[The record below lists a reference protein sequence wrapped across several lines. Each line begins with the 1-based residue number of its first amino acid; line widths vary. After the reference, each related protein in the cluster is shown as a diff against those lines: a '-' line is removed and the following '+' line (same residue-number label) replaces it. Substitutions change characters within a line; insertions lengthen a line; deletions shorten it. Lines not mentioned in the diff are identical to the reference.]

1 MAKETWKFDPSHSNV
16 GFSARHLMVAKVR
29 GHFSSW
35 NGTLE
40 IDEENPA
47 ASHVEVSIDAASIDT
62 KEADRDK
69 HLKSADFL
77 NVDEFP
83 HITFKSTKVERKGK
97 TDLLVSG
104 DLTIHGTTHPVTLDV
119 EYAGR
124 AKDPWGGE
132 RAGFS
137 ATTSI
142 NRKDFGLV
150 WNVALETGGFLVGDK
165 IDIVLEIEAI
175 KA

>member
-1 MAKETWKFDPSHSNV
+1 MAKESWKFDPVHSNV

-29 GHFSSW
+29 GYFASW
-35 NGTLE
+35 SGTLE
-40 IDEENPA
+40 IDEENPG
-47 ASHVEVSIDAASIDT
+47 ASKVDVSIDAASIDT

-69 HLKSADFL
+69 HLKSPDFL
-77 NVDEFP
+77 EVEKFP
-83 HITFKSTKVERKGK
+83 HITFKSTKVERKSK
-97 TDLLVSG
+97 SDLVVTG
-104 DLTIHGTTHPVTLDV
+104 DLTIRDTTRSVTLDV

-132 RAGFS
+132 RVGFS

-142 NRKDFGLV
+142 NRKDYGLV

-165 IDIVLEIEAI
+165 IDIALEIEAI

>member
-1 MAKETWKFDPSHSNV
+1 MAKESWKFDLTHSNV

-29 GHFSSW
+29 GHFASW
-35 NGTLE
+35 SGTLE

-47 ASHVEVSIDAASIDT
+47 ASKVDVSIDAASIDT

-69 HLKSADFL
+69 HLKSPDFL
-77 NVDEFP
+77 EVEKFP
-83 HITFKSTKVERKGK
+83 HITFKSTKVERKSK
-97 TDLLVSG
+97 TDLVVTG
-104 DLTIHGTTHPVTLDV
+104 DLTIRDTTRSVTLDV

-132 RAGFS
+132 RVGFS

-142 NRKDFGLV
+142 NRKDYGLV

-165 IDIVLEIEAI
+165 IDIALEIEAI

>member
-1 MAKETWKFDPSHSNV
+1 MAKENWKFDLSHSNV

-29 GHFSSW
+29 GHFASW
-35 NGTLE
+35 SGTLE
-40 IDEENPA
+40 IDEENPG
-47 ASHVEVSIDAASIDT
+47 ASKVEVSIDAASIDT

-77 NVDEFP
+77 DVENHP
-83 HITFKSTKVERKGK
+83 QITFRSTKVERKSK
-97 TDLLVSG
+97 SDLVVTG
-104 DLTIHGTTHPVTLDV
+104 DLTIRGTTRSVTLDV

-132 RAGFS
+132 RVGFS
-137 ATTSI
+137 ASTSI
-142 NRKDFGLV
+142 NRKDYGLV

-165 IDIVLEIEAI
+165 IDIALEIEAI

>member
-1 MAKETWKFDPSHSNV
+1 MAKESWKFDPTHSNV

-29 GHFSSW
+29 GHFASW
-35 NGTLE
+35 SGTLE

-47 ASHVEVSIDAASIDT
+47 ASKVDVSIDAASIDT

-69 HLKSADFL
+69 HLKSPDFL
-77 NVDEFP
+77 EVEKFP
-83 HITFKSTKVERKGK
+83 HITFKSTKVERKSK
-97 TDLLVSG
+97 TDLVVTG
-104 DLTIHGTTHPVTLDV
+104 DLTIRDTTRSVTLDV

-132 RAGFS
+132 RVGFS

-142 NRKDFGLV
+142 NRKDYGLV

-165 IDIVLEIEAI
+165 IDIALEIEAI

>member
-16 GFSARHLMVAKVR
+16 GFSVRHLMVAKVR

-40 IDEENPA
+40 VDEENPA
-47 ASHVEVSIDAASIDT
+47 ASHVEVSIDAGSIDT

-77 NVDEFP
+77 NADEFP

-97 TDLLVSG
+97 TDLLVTG
-104 DLTIHGTTHPVTLDV
+104 DLTIRGTTRPVTLDV

-142 NRKDFGLV
+142 NRKDFGLE

-165 IDIVLEIEAI
+165 VDIVLEIEAI